1 MPIVVDAAPVP
12 HLIAKKMLGSETL
25 PSSPWVNAMLPGLE
39 SSIPHWHGAG
49 LSDVGLLRSSNQDA
63 FLVDNDLGLWVVADG
78 MGGRAGGNI
87 ASSLTVKA
95 LLDHFHHSQE
105 NGEPFLFEQSNGEA
119 SFELRQAIQ
128 EADAAI
134 RQRALE
140 DPALSGMG
148 TTIVA
153 MLVSSLAPLQ
163 VVIGHV
169 GDSRAYL
176 CRGQE
181 LRLLT
186 RDHSLVADL
195 LARGHIAPAEAASH
209 PQRHILV
216 RALGIEGQTDP
227 DISNQAVQSEDILLL
242 CTDGITNMLSDREII
257 AHLTLAAE
265 SPDEACKG
273 LVVEANSQGG
283 KDNSTAVVIRFS

>member
-1 MPIVVDAAPVP
+1 
-12 HLIAKKMLGSETL
+12 
-25 PSSPWVNAMLPGLE
+25 MLPGLK

-63 FLVDNDLGLWVVADG
+63 FVVDNDLGLWVVADG

-95 LLDHFHHSQE
+95 LVDHFQHSQE
-105 NGEPFLFEQSNGEA
+105 SGEPFIFEQGNGEA
-119 SFELRQAIQ
+119 SVQLRRAIQ
-128 EADAAI
+128 QADEAI
-134 RQRALE
+134 RGKARE
-140 DPALSGMG
+140 EPALSGMG

-153 MLVSSLAPLQ
+153 VVVSSLSPLQ
-163 VVIGHV
+163 LVIGHV

-176 CRGQE
+176 YRGQE

-186 RDHSLVADL
+186 RDHSLVEDL
-195 LARGHIAPAEAASH
+195 LARGSISPEEVATH

-227 DISNQAVQSEDILLL
+227 DISNQAVQSGDILLL

-265 SPDEACKG
+265 SPDEACRG
-273 LVVEANSQGG
+273 LVAEANARGG
-283 KDNSTAVVIRFS
+283 KDNSTAVVVRFC